1 MLSLPGLAG
10 RFALL
15 AAITIP
21 CLSLATPPDWAP
33 AHGWRKKNDARYAGY
48 SGRSWDSDYGVQ
60 SGSCDRGRLGAVVG
74 GVVGG
79 AAGGVIGAEVGD
91 GADADAAVVLGTVIG
106 AAIGAEIGRR
116 MDRTD
121 RACVGHSLELAAAG
135 QSVQWINPNTR
146 ITYRLQVADEPP
158 LADGCRRFR
167 LVAHGAFG
175 LSEGRT
181 TACPDESGV
190 WSPAP
195 DQRLGRR

>member
-1 MLSLPGLAG
+1 MPSLPGLAG
-10 RFALL
+10 YVGLFAAVTL
-15 AAITIP
+15 P
-21 CLSLATPPDWAP
+21 CLSIATPPDWAP

-60 SGSCDRGRLGAVVG
+60 SGSCDRGRLGPVVG

-79 AAGGVIGAEVGD
+79 AAGGAIGAEVGN
-91 GADADAAVVLGTVIG
+91 GNEAAIVLGAVIG
-106 AAIGAEIGRR
+106 AAIGTEIGRR

-121 RACVGHSLELAAAG
+121 RSCVGLSLELATAG
-135 QSVQWINPNTR
+135 QTVQWSNPNTR
-146 ITYRLQVADEPP
+146 ITYQLKLADEPP

-167 LVAHGAFG
+167 LTAHGAFG

-181 TACPDESGV
+181 TACPDDAGV

>member
-1 MLSLPGLAG
+1 MPSLPGLLG
-10 RFALL
+10 RIALV
-15 AAITIP
+15 AAVTLP

-48 SGRSWDSDYGVQ
+48 SGRSWVSDYGVQ
-60 SGSCDRGRLGAVVG
+60 SGACDRGRLGPIVG

-79 AAGGVIGAEVGD
+79 AAGGAIGAEVGQ
-91 GADADAAVVLGTVIG
+91 GSEAAIVLGTVIG
-106 AAIGAEIGRR
+106 AAIGTEIGRR

-121 RACVGHSLELAAAG
+121 RSCVGHSLELAAAG
-135 QSVQWINPNTR
+135 QTVQWNNPNTR
-146 ITYRLQVADEPP
+146 ISYQLKLADEPA

-167 LVAHGAFG
+167 LTAHGAFG

-181 TACPDESGV
+181 TACPDDAGV

-195 DQRLGRR
+195 NQRLGRR

>member
-1 MLSLPGLAG
+1 MPSLQGLAG
-10 RFALL
+10 SFAV
-15 AAITIP
+15 AAAVTLP
-21 CLSLATPPDWAP
+21 CLSLAVPPDHAP
-33 AHGWRKKNDARYAGY
+33 AHGWRAKNDARYAGY
-48 SGRSWDSDYGVQ
+48 SGRNWDSDYGVQ
-60 SGSCDRGRLGAVVG
+60 SGSCDRGRIGAVVG
-74 GVVGG
+74 GVAGG
-79 AAGGVIGAEVGD
+79 AIGAEVGD
-91 GADADAAVVLGTVIG
+91 GSAAAVVLGTVIG

-121 RACVGHSLELAAAG
+121 LSCVGHALELAASG

-146 ITYRLQVADEPP
+146 ITYQLKLADEPP
-158 LADGCRRFR
+158 LASGCRRFR

-190 WSPAP
+190 WAPAP